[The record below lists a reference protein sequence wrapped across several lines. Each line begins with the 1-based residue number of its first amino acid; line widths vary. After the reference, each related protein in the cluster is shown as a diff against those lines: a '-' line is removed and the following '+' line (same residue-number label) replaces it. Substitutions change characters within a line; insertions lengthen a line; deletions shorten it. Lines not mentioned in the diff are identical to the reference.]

1 MASRRAATC
10 PAETEAPASRGQLS
24 GHLVSLG
31 NGRWAV
37 EAREQRAS
45 LAWEGPPCEASEDR
59 GARMMAVTC
68 SPQEPFEQRRETPY
82 QVGRVRQL
90 QSGRLRPE
98 GNQAVL
104 LPRGSPQ
111 TRMNRMGPA
120 GCQAPVATVPGGPRE
135 MGGG

>member
-1 MASRRAATC
+1 M
-10 PAETEAPASRGQLS
+10 E
-24 GHLVSLG
+24 
-31 NGRWAV
+31 
-37 EAREQRAS
+37 RE
-45 LAWEGPPCEASEDR
+45 WPPCEASGDR

-104 LPRGSPQ
+104 LPRGSPE